1 MQTYISLLR
10 GINVSGQKKI
20 RMADLRS
27 LYESLGVENV
37 QSYLQSGNVVFDS
50 DEKDA
55 HKLKQSIEVQI
66 ESDYGFSVPVLILT
80 GDDFRRLIESK
91 PFAKERN
98 ADPSRVL
105 VTFLY
110 EHPDHSKLGNLS
122 IPENE
127 TCNIVIEE
135 DVIFLHCPDGY
146 GRSKLSNNYFEKKL
160 DMVATTRNWKTV
172 NSLYEMM
179 KER

>member
-1 MQTYISLLR
+1 MLR

-20 RMADLRS
+20 RMADLRN
-27 LYESLGVENV
+27 LYESLGLKNV

-50 DEKDA
+50 EEQDA
-55 HKLKQSIEVQI
+55 NNLSKSIEAQI
-66 ESDYGFSVPVLILT
+66 EQQFGFFVPVLMRT
-80 GDDFRRLIESK
+80 GDDFCGLIESK
-91 PFAKERN
+91 PFSKERS

-110 EHPDHSKLGNLS
+110 ERPDQSKFEGLS

-127 TCNIVIEE
+127 TCKIVLEE

-160 DMVATTRNWKTV
+160 NVIATTRNWKTV
-172 NSLYEMM
+172 NALYNMV